1 MVLWRV
7 EVLSTPV
14 WRDACA
20 RCGRSTPLDSTGLF
34 RVNSNGARHDVW
46 LLYRC
51 RGCGGTRKRRIA
63 RRRLAHELPGGA
75 LAPYLENDAA
85 CARRHAF
92 ELAPQEPLPYRVMR
106 PELPAAGVLRPEPA
120 ADGGLH
126 ARIESP
132 EPCGERWDRF
142 LARELACSRSEVVRA
157 AGRGALR
164 LEGAGALARLV
175 QDGQGFA
182 WAR

>member
-1 MVLWRV
+1 LVLWRV

-14 WRDACA
+14 WRDTCA
-20 RCGRSTPLDSTGLF
+20 RCRSAVLDSTGLF

-51 RGCGGTRKRRIA
+51 RGCGDTRKRR
-63 RRRLAHELPGGA
+63 LAQRVRTSELPRGA

-92 ELAPQEPLPYRVMR
+92 ELAPLEPLPYRVMR

-120 ADGGLH
+120 PAGVLH

-142 LARELACSRSEVVRA
+142 LARELACSRGDVVRA
-157 AGRGALR
+157 ASRGALR
-164 LEGAGALARLV
+164 LEGASALARPV
-175 QDGQGFA
+175 QDGQGFV

>member
-20 RCGRSTPLDSTGLF
+20 RCGRSSPLDCTGLF

-51 RGCGGTRKRRIA
+51 RGCGDTRKRRIA
-63 RRRLAHELPGGA
+63 QRCLARELPGGA

-92 ELAPQEPLPYRVMR
+92 ELAPQEPLPYRVIR
-106 PELPAAGVLRPEPA
+106 PEPPAAGP
-120 ADGGLH
+120 LH
-126 ARIESP
+126 ARIDSP

-142 LARELACSRSEVVRA
+142 LARELGCSRGEVVRA
-157 AGRGALR
+157 AERGALW
-164 LEGAGALARLV
+164 LEGANALARPV
-175 QDGQGFA
+175 QDGQGFT

>member
-1 MVLWRV
+1 M
-7 EVLSTPV
+7 
-14 WRDACA
+14 
-20 RCGRSTPLDSTGLF
+20 
-34 RVNSNGARHDVW
+34 W

-51 RGCGGTRKRRIA
+51 RGCGDTRKRRLA
-63 RRRLAHELPGGA
+63 QRCLAHELPGGA
-75 LAPYLENDAA
+75 LAPYLANDAA

-92 ELAPQEPLPYRVMR
+92 ELAAEEPLPYRV
-106 PELPAAGVLRPEPA
+106 LRPEPA
-120 ADGGLH
+120 PAGVLR

-142 LARELACSRSEVVRA
+142 LARELGCSRGAVVRA
-157 AGRGALR
+157 AERGALR
-164 LEGAGALARLV
+164 LEGASALARPV